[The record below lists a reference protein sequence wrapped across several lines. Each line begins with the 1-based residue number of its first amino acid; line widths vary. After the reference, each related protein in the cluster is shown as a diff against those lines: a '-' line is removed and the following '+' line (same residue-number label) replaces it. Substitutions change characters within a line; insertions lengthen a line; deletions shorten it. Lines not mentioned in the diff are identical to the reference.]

1 MSSLSLHASRPCRP
15 GEFGAVVSCACVLL
29 YACLHLCV
37 VLLYACLHLCVVRAP
52 IVSICGSD
60 VNAQTATTLQ
70 VYNEV
75 FGKYFEFSWRR
86 WHGPGVHEWVLWLVG
101 CVHVN
106 AHAWVNS

>member
-1 MSSLSLHASRPCRP
+1 MSSLSLHASRACRL
-15 GEFGAVVSCACVLL
+15 GEFGAVVSCAW
-29 YACLHLCV
+29 

-52 IVSICGSD
+52 IVSIYGSD

-86 WHGPGVHEWVLWLVG
+86 WHGPGLHEWVLWLVG